1 MSARTAGSRGSSLRA
16 DRNANEERLH
26 QCEGGM
32 LQAGASQ
39 LKVLIK
45 VLEVEASGKALVR
58 LLVATGRVGQ
68 GRDQGVLRG
77 GTGGAG
83 TETRRS
89 MSRGSLI
96 SLLTSS
102 AAERRT
108 MGWVMTRLRK
118 RLMRTGRGRA

>member
-16 DRNANEERLH
+16 GKLLIQLMLMLETWLLLDRNANEERLH

-45 VLEVEASGKALVR
+45 VSEVEASGKALVR

-89 MSRGSLI
+89 MSRFGLDDQI
-96 SLLTSS
+96 S
-102 AAERRT
+102 
-108 MGWVMTRLRK
+108 
-118 RLMRTGRGRA
+118 